1 MKSLYPP
8 THVKT
13 RARVLMGW
21 ALVLALVITILSS
34 GLGLTVQAEEG
45 QEEQPQQEQR
55 QEQVK
60 GITVFYHDVIKGKDW
75 GGTTGWP
82 MVDRG
87 NSLKLQYK
95 LTGDSYS
102 GNAISG
108 LEVRLVDANDPD
120 NTNLDF
126 DKQTTDENGMV
137 TFEVTEEQVKAISHR
152 EPSKYG
158 TDYLPET
165 YPYGFLATEDGGYN
179 KKLIA
184 YHICLQHDETTIKD
198 KTYRAGINLA
208 PYACFTFKDTKVC
221 KLELT
226 PMTLDY
232 GATFNPMDLI
242 TKVSTDKHGVIKDV
256 DVKKPDT
263 AAKTL
268 FTYQNEDGEIVN
280 AIDTT
285 KPGVYK
291 VTVQVFPFGNDEKN
305 KWCWDT
311 QTTTVTVKPD
321 ASEYLLTFD
330 PSGGNWNGD
339 SAIKTFPV
347 KKGQNFTIIP
357 APAREGYEFLYW
369 KGSEYQPGDSYVV
382 EGDHT
387 FTAEWVSSETPC
399 IKFPM
404 CPTTVVQSVTPI
416 PPVAQPTAV
425 TPLKLPATGSVDAG
439 LTIWLSLGLALA
451 GLWLKKRN

>member
-1 MKSLYPP
+1 
-8 THVKT
+8 
-13 RARVLMGW
+13 MGW

-45 QEEQPQQEQR
+45 QGEQPQQEPK
-55 QEQVK
+55 QEPIE
-60 GITVFYHDVIKGKDW
+60 GISVFYHDVVNGEVLSAFE
-75 GGTTGWP
+75 TGWP
-82 MVDRG
+82 MVARG
-87 NSLKLQYK
+87 KTLRLQYQ
-95 LTGDSYS
+95 LTEMAADGKDT
-102 GNAISG
+102 GNTISG
-108 LEVRLVDANDPD
+108 LEVKFVDADDAD
-120 NTNLDF
+120 NEAKIF
-126 DKQTTDENGMV
+126 ARQTTDEKGMV
-137 TFEVTEEQVKAISHR
+137 TFEVTEDNVKNLCHR
-152 EPSKYG
+152 IETDHKDQDFPQTYDYG
-158 TDYLPET
+158 Y
-165 YPYGFLATEDGGYN
+165 LATDDGGYN
-179 KKLIA
+179 QKLIA
-184 YHICLQHDETTIKD
+184 YNICLQNDEKIIGD
-198 KTYRAGINLA
+198 KTYRAGIYRA
-208 PYACFTFKDTKVC
+208 PLACFTFKDTKVC

-242 TKVSTDKHGVIKDV
+242 TKVSTDKHGVIEDV
-256 DVKKPDT
+256 DVKKSDT
-263 AAKTL
+263 VSKTL
-268 FTYQNEDGEIVN
+268 FTYQNEDGEIVDT
-280 AIDTT
+280 IDTT

-311 QTTTVTVKPD
+311 QPTTVTVKPD

-416 PPVAQPTAV
+416 PPVSQPTAV

-439 LTIWLSLGLALA
+439 LTMVMSLGLALL
-451 GLWLKKRN
+451 GLWLKKRG

>member
-1 MKSLYPP
+1 M
-8 THVKT
+8 V
-13 RARVLMGW
+13 A
-21 ALVLALVITILSS
+21 S
-34 GLGLTVQAEEG
+34 GE
-45 QEEQPQQEQR
+45 
-55 QEQVK
+55 K
-60 GITVFYHDVIKGKDW
+60 
-75 GGTTGWP
+75 
-82 MVDRG
+82 
-87 NSLKLQYK
+87 LKLQYQ
-95 LTGDSYS
+95 LTEMADDGTDT
-102 GNAISG
+102 GNTISG
-108 LEVRLVDANDPD
+108 IVVRLVDANDPD
-120 NTNLDF
+120 NKALDF
-126 DKQTTDENGMV
+126 NQQTTDKNGMV
-137 TFEVTEEQVKAISHR
+137 TFELTEEEVKAISHR

-165 YPYGFLATEDGGYN
+165 YDVYLATEDGGYN
-179 KKLIA
+179 QKLFA
-184 YHICLQHDETTIKD
+184 YHICLQNDEKIIDD
-198 KTYRAGINLA
+198 KTYRPGINLA
-208 PYACFTFKDTKVC
+208 PFACFTIKGTKVC

-226 PMTLDY
+226 PLTLDY

-242 TKVSTDKHGVIKDV
+242 TKVSTDKHGVIEDV

-263 AAKTL
+263 VSKTL
-268 FTYQNEDGEIVN
+268 FTYQNEDGKIV
-280 AIDTT
+280 DTNDMT
-285 KPGVYK
+285 KPGVYT

-339 SAIKTFPV
+339 SAIKTFAV
-347 KKGQNFTIIP
+347 NRGQNFTIIP

-425 TPLKLPATGSVDAG
+425 TPLNLPATGSVDAG
-439 LTIWLSLGLALA
+439 LTIVMSLGLALL

>member
-1 MKSLYPP
+1 
-8 THVKT
+8 
-13 RARVLMGW
+13 MGW
-21 ALVLALVITILSS
+21 ALVIALLITALTS
-34 GLGLTVQAEEG
+34 GFGLPVQAEEDG
-45 QEEQPQQEQR
+45 L
-55 QEQVK
+55 
-60 GITVFYHDVIKGKDW
+60 ISAFYHDVVNGEVL
-75 GGTTGWP
+75 GTFDIGWP
-82 MVDRG
+82 MTARG
-87 NSLKLQYK
+87 NTLKLQYQ
-95 LTGDSYS
+95 LTEMTPDLKDS
-102 GNAISG
+102 GVPIPG
-108 LEVRLVDANDPD
+108 LEVSLVDADDAD
-120 NTNLDF
+120 NEAKIF
-126 DKQTTDENGMV
+126 AKQTTDEKGMV
-137 TFEVTEEQVKAISHR
+137 TFEVTEDDVKNLCHR
-152 EPSKYG
+152 IETDHKDQDFPQTYDYG
-158 TDYLPET
+158 Y
-165 YPYGFLATEDGGYN
+165 LATEDGGYN
-179 KKLIA
+179 QKLIA
-184 YHICLQHDETTIKD
+184 YNICLQHNGPTIGSKRY
-198 KTYRAGINLA
+198 KPGINRSPL
-208 PYACFTFKDTKVC
+208 ACFTFKDTKVC

-226 PMTLDY
+226 PLTLDY

-242 TKVSTDKHGVIKDV
+242 TKVSTDKQGVIEDV

-263 AAKTL
+263 VSKTL
-268 FTYQNEDGEIVN
+268 FTYKNEDGEIVD

-285 KPGVYK
+285 KPGVYT

-311 QTTTVTVKPD
+311 QPTTVTVKPD

-416 PPVAQPTAV
+416 PPVSQPTAV

-439 LTIWLSLGLALA
+439 LTIVMSLGLALV
-451 GLWLKKRN
+451 GLWLKKRG